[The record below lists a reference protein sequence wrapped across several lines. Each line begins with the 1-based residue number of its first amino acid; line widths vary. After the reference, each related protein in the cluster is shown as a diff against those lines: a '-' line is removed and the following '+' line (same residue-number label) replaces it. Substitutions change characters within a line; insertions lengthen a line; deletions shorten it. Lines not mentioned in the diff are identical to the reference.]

1 MTWEEARKQ
10 TQIDIETLVQRF
22 QQRGRSSLCPE
33 VLAIRVLLAKTRI
46 TFKQLQRGE
55 NGTRENAQ

>member
-10 TQIDIETLVQRF
+10 TQIDVEKLVRRF

-33 VLAIRVLLAKTRI
+33 VLAIRVLLARTRI
-46 TFKQLQRGE
+46 MFKQIQRGE
-55 NGTRENAQ
+55 NGTRENA